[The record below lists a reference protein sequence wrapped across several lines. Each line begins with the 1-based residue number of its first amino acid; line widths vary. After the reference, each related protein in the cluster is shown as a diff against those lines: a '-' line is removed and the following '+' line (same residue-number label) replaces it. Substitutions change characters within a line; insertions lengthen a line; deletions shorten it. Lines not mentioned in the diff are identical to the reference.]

1 MERQKKEVIKGA
13 TSRKSANFP
22 YTLKKTKRS
31 LFCTLSLIIVKYRI
45 FSVLKQLYKREERA
59 VVNVKKYRPKLY
71 VLDNGKMQMDKN
83 LMVAMSNQATID
95 DPHAP
100 NVMVEFPIYTVY
112 IDHTDAKILFDT
124 ACKASELEVEIC
136 FIEQT
141 LKAYSYS
148 TNEEYYLYNRLEQ
161 IGLDAKEVDYVVGSH
176 LHLVHAG
183 CLEYFTNATVIVH

>member
-83 LMVAMSNQATID
+83 IMVAMSNQDTID
-95 DPHAP
+95 D
-100 NVMVEFPIYTVY
+100 I
-112 IDHTDAKILFDT
+112 IDHNEILELSIYNIYFD
-124 ACKASELEVEIC
+124 
-136 FIEQT
+136 
-141 LKAYSYS
+141 
-148 TNEEYYLYNRLEQ
+148 
-161 IGLDAKEVDYVVGSH
+161 
-176 LHLVHAG
+176 
-183 CLEYFTNATVIVH
+183 YFVY